1 MDEPAPDTAK
11 QRIEESAETQ
21 SVASPQQTPSEYT
34 PRQAKHKKSPKKI
47 SFGSVLLLLLVGF
60 VISIILIDAA
70 QQGII
75 DRTWLDMIL
84 NILPDKS
91 QLETLLRE
99 LTAKVVQ

>member
-1 MDEPAPDTAK
+1 MSV
-11 QRIEESAETQ
+11 INSAEI
-21 SVASPQQTPSEYT
+21 
-34 PRQAKHKKSPKKI
+34 AKPKKSPKKI